1 MFSTASV
8 TAFTSPE
15 ELLAQLRAGASVP
28 QWILTDDMLGATLS
42 GLETAQ
48 ILSRQFGLGKV
59 CLVTGNTEPVR
70 LAELRSS
77 GFPVI
82 VKPAQPEEIIAVI
95 EG

>member
-1 MFSTASV
+1 
-8 TAFTSPE
+8 
-15 ELLAQLRAGASVP
+15 
-28 QWILTDDMLGATLS
+28 MLGASLS

-48 ILSRQFGLGKV
+48 ILAQQFGFAKV

-82 VKPAQPEEIIAVI
+82 VKPAKPEEIIAVI
-95 EG
+95 ES